1 MKIHSSIDR
10 PITEKRKKER
20 KKEME
25 REENSKEVEA
35 ENAISSLPLL
45 LPRNAN

>member
-10 PITEKRKKER
+10 PITEKR